1 MASKAVPAAEQLS
14 VENWLESNENDAVNT
29 VGRWLLRH
37 PSCAKTLLDRAIPQK
52 SCESISDVMG
62 SLNVDEEAEKLW
74 KHFKIPNQP
83 KRKPQEL
90 LKMDKHSLFMELLRD
105 VVAPNFDVN
114 TLSHKILVNV
124 MLLVNADRSSL
135 FLADEGQKMLVSR
148 LFDVTIE
155 SSVKDAM
162 HEESEA
168 IKIPFGKGIAGHVA
182 ATGKAIN
189 IPDAYQVC
197 CFYFFIL

>member
-1 MASKAVPAAEQLS
+1 MCKDFARSGNS
-14 VENWLESNENDAVNT
+14 
-29 VGRWLLRH
+29 
-37 PSCAKTLLDRAIPQK
+37 PQK

-155 SSVKDAM
+155 SSVEDAI

-168 IKIPFGKGIAGHVA
+168 IKIPFGKGLLAMWLQPEKPLIFPMLTKCVASTFSCCNIMGYVHVH
-182 ATGKAIN
+182 
-189 IPDAYQVC
+189 
-197 CFYFFIL
+197 FY